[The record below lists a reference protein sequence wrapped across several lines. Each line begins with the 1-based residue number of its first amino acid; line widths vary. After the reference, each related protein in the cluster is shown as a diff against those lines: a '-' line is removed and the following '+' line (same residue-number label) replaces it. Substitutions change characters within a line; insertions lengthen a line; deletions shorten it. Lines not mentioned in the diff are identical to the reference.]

1 MMGMKNKNL
10 NDDTLENKMSTS
22 EKGLRFIGEGRY
34 LKSELR
40 RSKLK
45 VYSHI

>member
-1 MMGMKNKNL
+1 MMGMKNKKI
-10 NDDTLENKMSTS
+10 NDDTLEKKMSTS
-22 EKGLRFIGEGRY
+22 EKDLRFIGEGRY

-40 RSKLK
+40 RSKPK